1 MKEVMAT
8 MLSPDSNYF
17 YEALIELA
25 FKEDLGPK
33 AEDITSIAT
42 VPLTLNAQCR
52 IECKET
58 AIIAGIAVAAEIFH
72 KVDTNIVVN
81 PFYEDGDL
89 VKVVGSSIATV
100 TGPARSI
107 MMAERLALNF
117 MQRMSGVATLTN
129 RFVQLASP
137 HKIAVLDTRK
147 TVPGMRTFQ
156 RDAVRLGGGTNH
168 RFGLF
173 DAILIKDNHIAIAGG
188 ISKAI
193 NMSRSA
199 YPDKKVEV
207 ETTTLEE
214 VAEALAAKADTILLD
229 NMTPAMIKEAV
240 KAVGGTAF
248 IEVSGGITLDTIK
261 DYCLPGVNAISV
273 GAITHSAPNVDLSL
287 EVEKVFK

>member
-1 MKEVMAT
+1 

-42 VPLTLNAQCR
+42 IPLNVNAECR
-52 IECKET
+52 IECKES
-58 AIIAGIAVAAEIFH
+58 AIIAGIHVATEIFH
-72 KVDTNIVVN
+72 KIDTNIRVN
-81 PFYEDGDL
+81 SFHKDGDF
-89 VKVVGSSIATV
+89 VKVVNARIATV
-100 TGPARSI
+100 AGPARSI

-129 RFVQLASP
+129 KFVQLASP
-137 HKIAVLDTRK
+137 HKIIILDTRK

-156 RDAVRLGGGTNH
+156 RDAVRLGGGKNH

-193 NMSRSA
+193 KLSRA
-199 YPDKKVEV
+199 TYPDKKIEV
-207 ETTTLEE
+207 ETTSLAE
-214 VAEALAAKADTILLD
+214 VAEALAGKADTILLD
-229 NMTPAMIKEAV
+229 NMTPEMIKEAV
-240 KAVGGTAF
+240 KVIDGRAF
-248 IEVSGGITLDTIK
+248 IEVSGGITIDTIE
-261 DYCLPGVNAISV
+261 DYCVPGVNAISV

-287 EVEKVFK
+287 EVEHVSG